1 MGYSS
6 TTPRRSGAIREAVR
20 MRTPTALLVAVLIP
34 VCHLRGQSVNGTCP
48 PRDTVYA
55 STPADSGRDFKVA
68 SPALIRTPPPDFHG
82 GADVHMLITADGRVV
97 GDSTRV
103 LGASA
108 QDSAVL
114 ARAVRSYRFHP
125 ATIRGCS
132 IATWYAMKFRR

>member
-1 MGYSS
+1 
-6 TTPRRSGAIREAVR
+6 
-20 MRTPTALLVAVLIP
+20 MRTPTVLLVAVLIP
-34 VCHLRGQSVNGTCP
+34 VCHVRGQSVNPTCP

-55 STPADSGRDFKVA
+55 ITPADSGQDFKVA
-68 SPALIRTPPPDFHG
+68 SPAVLQTPPPEFHG
-82 GADVHMLITADGRVV
+82 RADVHMLITADGRVV

-103 LGASA
+103 LGASSA

-132 IATWYAMKFRR
+132 VAAWYAMKVRRN